1 MKAFK
6 YYIILAFS
14 GAVIASSCGK
24 KLDLVPINS
33 IEEDFAFPDVPSLE
47 RGILGVHASFNG
59 TYDDQIY
66 AATLYADE
74 ASLPA
79 ENNTGRGVIA
89 YRWQVDPGNAEVT
102 DAWYSY
108 YAGIDRANRV
118 LFAADTIT
126 PKTAAEQ
133 TTLNR
138 VTAEALGL
146 RAFGHLQLLINY
158 AENYDAASL
167 GVPYMEQSIIS
178 TPARQTV
185 GEVFT
190 KIYADIDK
198 AIPLM
203 PSNYTTNGRL
213 TLATLHAIKAR
224 AALYRK
230 DWPTAI
236 TAATAAINI
245 VPLATRAEYPG
256 IWTDANNSEVI
267 WEQKRLTGEAR
278 LGDVFY
284 DRSQGLIMYSAA
296 EKLRNTFNQN
306 NDVRYVSTVFV
317 RGADRFSIGK
327 YTGDRSSSN
336 GEPGRVDVKVFRT
349 AEMYLIRAEAY
360 AESTPMNLTAAAT
373 DINTL
378 RAVRINGY
386 VNESF
391 ATKNEAITA
400 IMNERFK
407 ELAFEGH
414 RIFDLRRK
422 LLPVNRVGSDVGL
435 AFGAVNLLPTDK
447 EYYFPIPQGE
457 ILANDNMIQNPT
469 YRN

>member
-1 MKAFK
+1 MKALK
-6 YYIILAFS
+6 YYIILAIS
-14 GAVIASSCGK
+14 GVTLVTSCGK
-24 KLDLVPINS
+24 KLDLLPLNT
-33 IEEDFAFPDVPSLE
+33 IEENFAFPDVPSLE
-47 RGILGVHASFNG
+47 RGILGVHNAFNG

-74 ASLPA
+74 ATLPA
-79 ENNTGRGVIA
+79 ENNTGRGVITF
-89 YRWQVDPGNAEVT
+89 RWQVDPGNADVT
-102 DAWYSY
+102 DAWYGY
-108 YAGIDRANRV
+108 YAGIDRANRL

-158 AENYDAASL
+158 AENYEAASL

-178 TPARQTV
+178 FPARQTV

-198 AIPLM
+198 ALPLM
-203 PSNYTTNGRL
+203 PANYNVNGRL
-213 TLATLHAIKAR
+213 NVAVLHAIKAR

-236 TAATAAINI
+236 TSASAVITA
-245 VPLATRAEYPG
+245 VPLASRANYPG
-256 IWTDANNSEVI
+256 IWTDVNNSEVV
-267 WEQKRLTGEAR
+267 WEQKRTTGEVR
-278 LGDVFY
+278 IGDLFY
-284 DRSQGLIMYSAA
+284 DRSQGILVYSAA
-296 EKLRNTFNQN
+296 AKLRNTFDP
-306 NDVRYVSTVFV
+306 NDVRYTSTVHD
-317 RGADRFSIGK
+317 RGSERYGIGK
-327 YTGDRSSSN
+327 YTGDRTSAN

-360 AESTPMNLTAAAT
+360 AESTPMNLTAAAA

-378 RAVRINGY
+378 RSARITGY
-386 VNESF
+386 TDVAFSSK
-391 ATKNEAITA
+391 TDAINQ

-414 RIFDLRRK
+414 RIFDLRRRM
-422 LLPVNRVGSDVGL
+422 LPVNRGLSDAAL

>member
-6 YYIILAFS
+6 YYILLAIS
-14 GAVIASSCGK
+14 GVTLATSCGK
-24 KLDLVPINS
+24 KLDLLPMNS
-33 IEEDFAFPDVPSLE
+33 IEEDFAFPNVASLE
-47 RGILGVHASFNG
+47 RGILGVHNAFNG
-59 TYDDQIY
+59 SYDDQIY
-66 AATLYADE
+66 AATLVADE
-74 ASLPA
+74 ATLPS
-79 ENNTGRGVIA
+79 ENSTGRGVIA
-89 YRWQVDPGNAEVT
+89 FRWQIDPGNTDVT

-126 PKTAAEQ
+126 PQTTAEQ
-133 TTLNR
+133 TTLDR

-146 RAFGHLQLLINY
+146 RAFGHLQLLINF
-158 AENYDAASL
+158 AENYEPASL

-190 KIYADIDK
+190 KIYADIDR
-198 AIPLM
+198 ALTLM
-203 PSNYTTNGRL
+203 PTAYNVNGRL
-213 TLATLHAIKAR
+213 NVAVLHAIKAR

-236 TAATAAINI
+236 ASATTVINA
-245 VPLATRAEYPG
+245 VPLASRANYPG
-256 IWTDANNSEVI
+256 IWTDVNNSEVV
-267 WEQKRLTGEAR
+267 WEQKRTTGESR
-278 LGDVFY
+278 IGDLFY
-284 DRSQGLIMYSAA
+284 DRQQGILIYYAA
-296 EKLRNTFNQN
+296 AKLRNTFNQN
-306 NDVRYVSTVFV
+306 ADIRYVSTVHN
-317 RGADRFSIGK
+317 RGGERYGIGK
-327 YTGDRSSSN
+327 YTGDRTTAN
-336 GEPGRVDVKVFRT
+336 GEPGRVDIKVFRT

-360 AESTPMNLTAAAT
+360 AESQPMDLNAAAT

-378 RAVRINGY
+378 RAARITGY
-386 VNESF
+386 INESF
-391 ATKNEAITA
+391 GSKTDAINA

-414 RIFDLRRK
+414 RIFDLRRRM
-422 LLPVNRVGSDVGL
+422 LPVNRGLSDAAL

-447 EYYFPIPQGE
+447 QYYFPIPQGE